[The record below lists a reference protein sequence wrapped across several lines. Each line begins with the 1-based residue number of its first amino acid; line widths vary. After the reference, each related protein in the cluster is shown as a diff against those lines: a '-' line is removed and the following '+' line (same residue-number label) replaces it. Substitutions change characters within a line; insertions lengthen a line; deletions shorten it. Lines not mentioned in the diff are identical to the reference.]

1 MRFFGAL
8 PKNGRFYSEID
19 NVLELI
25 KVNPQIGNRIRY
37 ERIPKCYITAYDI
50 PNLFRVEL
58 GRGWRLVYSLTGKQ
72 EQKTIYVLEILDHK
86 DYEKRFGY

>member
-37 ERIPKCYITAYDI
+37 ERIPKCYIAAYDI

-72 EQKTIYVLEILDHK
+72 EQKTIYVLEIFDHK